1 MVVASHNQ
9 SFFVQKWQKKSF
21 SVCYRV
27 SNWTL
32 SFNKMQIIE
41 IRSKVELQFGI
52 NGSPSI
58 VANAIKD
65 VFFLTS
71 SEKS

>member
-9 SFFVQKWQKKSF
+9 SFFVQKWRKKSV

-27 SNWTL
+27 LNGTL

-41 IRSKVELQFGI
+41 VRSKVELQFGI

-58 VANAIKD
+58 VVNAIKD
-65 VFFLTS
+65 VLF
-71 SEKS
+71 

>member
-1 MVVASHNQ
+1 MVVASQNQ

-27 SNWTL
+27 SNATL

-58 VANAIKD
+58 VVNVIKD
-65 VFFLTS
+65 VFLRS

>member
-1 MVVASHNQ
+1 MVVASQNQ
-9 SFFVQKWQKKSF
+9 SFFVQEWRKKSL

-27 SNWTL
+27 SNATL

-41 IRSKVELQFGI
+41 TRSKVELQFCM

-58 VANAIKD
+58 VVNVIED
-65 VFFLTS
+65 VLF
-71 SEKS
+71 

>member
-1 MVVASHNQ
+1 MVASQNQ
-9 SFFVQKWQKKSF
+9 SFFVQKWRKKSF

-27 SNWTL
+27 SNATL

-41 IRSKVELQFGI
+41 VRSKVELQFGI

-58 VANAIKD
+58 VVDAIND
-65 VFFLTS
+65 VFF
-71 SEKS
+71 